1 MKTEY
6 SLGQKSAY
14 FNSVWDN
21 WRIWMICSQFLSK
34 NNLQSI
40 WILTMLTVA
49 ISHLMQ
55 KIASEGRKPAMEKS
69 IFVFPPLPSF
79 HSLCLRHF
87 ILTFF
92 GKSQNSFA
100 KKVGPT
106 VLYYLFIKLLF
117 GKPGSEFAIE
127 KVGPICQLSLL
138 ITLLRK
144 TDFGLWN
151 PLRRSSFF
159 VFRPSTFWSFH

>member
-1 MKTEY
+1 
-6 SLGQKSAY
+6 
-14 FNSVWDN
+14 
-21 WRIWMICSQFLSK
+21 MICSQFSSE

-40 WILTMLTVA
+40 RILTMLTVA
-49 ISHLMQ
+49 TSHLMR
-55 KIASEGRKPAMEKS
+55 KIAFEGRKPAMEKS
-69 IFVFPPLPSF
+69 IFVFLPLLSLR
-79 HSLCLRHF
+79 SLCFRHF
-87 ILTFF
+87 ILTLF

-138 ITLLRK
+138 ITPLRK
-144 TDFGLWN
+144 TDFGLRN
-151 PLRRSSFF
+151 PPRRSSFF
-159 VFRPSTFWSFH
+159 VFRSSTF

>member
-1 MKTEY
+1 
-6 SLGQKSAY
+6 
-14 FNSVWDN
+14 
-21 WRIWMICSQFLSK
+21 MICSQFPSE

-40 WILTMLTVA
+40 RILTMLTVA

-55 KIASEGRKPAMEKS
+55 KITSEGRKPAMEKS
-69 IFVFPPLPSF
+69 IFVFLPLPSF
-79 HSLCLRHF
+79 RSLCLRHF

-117 GKPGSEFAIE
+117 EKLGSEFASE

-138 ITLLRK
+138 IMPLQK
-144 TDFGLWN
+144 NNFGLRN
-151 PLRRSSFF
+151 PPRRSSFF
-159 VFRPSTFWSFH
+159 VFCPSTF